1 MGASKSIFMYRQ
13 KRRAAVTRSRLT
25 VASMVQALFLVADS
39 VDRADPVSGHEY
51 RAVLGQH
58 DIGRPTK
65 ISLITFEPTGSEHF
79 FLGVFAVRSNRH
91 AHNPGALVLMA
102 IPGAMLGDEN
112 AVLVLGGE
120 LVAGIEL
127 HSERSHMGAEI

>member
-1 MGASKSIFMYRQ
+1 MYRQ
-13 KRRAAVTRSRLT
+13 KRRAAVTRSRVTAAL
-25 VASMVQALFLVADS
+25 VQALFLVADP
-39 VDRADPVSGHEY
+39 VDRAGPVVGHEY

-102 IPGAMLGDEN
+102 IPGAMLGDED